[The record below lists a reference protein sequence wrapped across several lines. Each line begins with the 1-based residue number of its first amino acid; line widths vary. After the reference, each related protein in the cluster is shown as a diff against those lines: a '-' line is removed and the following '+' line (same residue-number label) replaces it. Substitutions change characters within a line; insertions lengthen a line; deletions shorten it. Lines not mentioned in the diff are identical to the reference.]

1 MSPEETKVGLKQNA
15 QADKSIFGTLPHRL
29 FLLFPFGSPKFL
41 TRYRGL
47 RI

>member
-1 MSPEETKVGLKQNA
+1 MSPEETKVDLKQNA
-15 QADKSIFGTLPHRL
+15 QVDKNIFGTLPLRL

-41 TRYRGL
+41 TRYFGL